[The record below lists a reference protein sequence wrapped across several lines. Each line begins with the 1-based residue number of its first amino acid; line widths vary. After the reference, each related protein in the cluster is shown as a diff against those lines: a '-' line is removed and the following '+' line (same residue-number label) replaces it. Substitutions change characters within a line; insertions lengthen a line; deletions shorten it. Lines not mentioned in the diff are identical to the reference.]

1 MRGHF
6 LRERRGGLRRGLAL
20 DAGNKQFP
28 QIRRCRQRGYGQ
40 SQVADYI
47 VMTGQLSRAH
57 GAAFAQMYF
66 ECASFMLA
74 QSAERVKRGYLLDF
88 LSSLFVLQD
97 ADLLALYRVSL
108 SLLPKRLQQVT

>member
-6 LRERRGGLRRGLAL
+6 LRERRGGLGRGLAL
-20 DAGNKQFP
+20 DAGNKQFT

-47 VMTGQLSRAH
+47 LMTGQLSRTHRAV
-57 GAAFAQMYF
+57 FAQMYF
-66 ECASFMLA
+66 ECAGFMLA
-74 QSAERVKRGYLLDF
+74 QSTKRVKRGYLLDL

-97 ADLLALYRVSL
+97 ADLLAVYCVSS
-108 SLLPKRLQQVT
+108 SLLPKRLQQVA